1 MNSTCIGRRFA
12 VLFFHSNMTDTVLRY
27 YEFRLPK
34 VMEEGQRMDVF
45 GVRFKV
51 KGPQK
56 DYTCVEPPKHGRGVC
71 SDDLHRTDTAYER
84 TFSADLA
91 DRSH

>member
-1 MNSTCIGRRFA
+1 
-12 VLFFHSNMTDTVLRY
+12 
-27 YEFRLPK
+27 
-34 VMEEGQRMDVF
+34 MEHDQKMDIF

-56 DYTCVEPPKHGRGVC
+56 DYTYAEPSFSLKNRVC
-71 SDDLHRTDTAYER
+71 SYTQHRTDTAYER

-91 DRSH
+91 AR

>member
-1 MNSTCIGRRFA
+1 MLISSTLLLDKADGID
-12 VLFFHSNMTDTVLRY
+12 SY

-34 VMEEGQRMDVF
+34 VMEVDQKMDVF

-56 DYTCVEPPKHGRGVC
+56 DYTYAYPSSPLVPSVR
-71 SDDLHRTDTAYER
+71 SDNQHRTDTAYER

-91 DRSH
+91 AR

>member
-1 MNSTCIGRRFA
+1 MLGFSI
-12 VLFFHSNMTDTVLRY
+12 LFTDRADENGRY

-34 VMEEGQRMDVF
+34 VMEDEQRMDVF

-56 DYTCVEPPKHGRGVC
+56 DYTYADPSLSLKQSVC
-71 SDDLHRTDTAYER
+71 SYNQHRTDTAYER

-91 DRSH
+91 TR